1 MSRAATGAVLFFALT
16 AAGPAL
22 GAYRAEIVRT
32 TYGVPHVTAPDFGGL
47 GYGEAY
53 AFAQDNFCLVANA
66 VVTVNGE
73 RSLHFGP
80 GAATV
85 SPASSR
91 AVNNFD
97 SDVYYRSIRDLPFV
111 RATFGRTGKDFQ
123 ALVRG
128 AVAGFNRYLRDTPR
142 DRLPE
147 ACRNASWVRPVTLDD
162 ILLIQQDR
170 VLQPGMSAQ
179 LVAIATAAPPATRA
193 ATGETG
199 VRLASASDWEEEGL
213 GSNGW
218 AFGRDATA
226 NGRGLLVGNPH
237 YPWESLNRFYQV
249 HLTVP
254 GKLDVMGA
262 GSGVG
267 IGLTIGFNKD
277 VAWTHTVSTDAHYT
291 LFALQ
296 LDPADPTAYLVDG
309 RRHTM
314 TRKVI
319 SVPVKDEDQPR
330 TRTLYGTI
338 YGPVLATELTPWSA
352 HSAYTIRD
360 ANLGNMR
367 TEGWLSMARARS
379 VREIR
384 DEISRHLGMP
394 FINTIAADRHGEA
407 LYADITS
414 APNVSAAKLA
424 ACAPNGATANPAPGV
439 FVLDGSRAVCDWDVA
454 AGTPR
459 PGLMPAS
466 GFPAVIRTDYVANSN
481 DSYWLAS
488 PRAPLPAVSPIIGP
502 YGTPQSL
509 RTRAGIHTIE
519 RRLTGQDGRPGD
531 RVDADSVL
539 AMLYE
544 NRDYAAELVLD
555 DLLALCRSKRAGQAT
570 SGASVDL
577 TEACRVLA
585 GWDLRVDATSMG
597 ALLFREFWARASTVS
612 GLWRTPF
619 DPADPANTPR
629 GLNTSGETGAHLLT
643 ALADALQLMAA
654 QKLAIDAPY
663 GEQHFAVR
671 NGVHIPVHGGV
682 GADGILNVQQS
693 RFVAAVGGYV
703 PFHGTSYLQIVSF
716 DERGPVARGILTYS
730 QSTNPASP
738 HFGDQTAVHARKV
751 LYDLPFHREDVTA
764 QATGPALRIAE

>member
-1 MSRAATGAVLFFALT
+1 MSRAATGAVFFLALT

-32 TYGVPHVTAPDFGGL
+32 AYGVPHVTAPDFGGL
-47 GYGEAY
+47 GYGQAY
-53 AFAQDNFCLVANA
+53 AFAQDNFCLVANG

-80 GAATV
+80 DAATV

-97 SDVYYRSIRDLPFV
+97 SDVYYRSIRDLPYV

-170 VLQPGMSAQ
+170 ALQPGMSAQ
-179 LVAIATAAPPATRA
+179 LAAIATAAPATRA
-193 ATGETG
+193 AAGETG
-199 VRLASASDWEEEGL
+199 VRLASAADWEEEGL

-218 AFGRDATA
+218 AFGRDATG

-319 SVPVKDEDQPR
+319 SVPVKDENQPR

-338 YGPVLATELTPWSA
+338 YGLVLATELTPWTA
-352 HSAYTIRD
+352 QRAYAIRD

-439 FVLDGSRAVCDWDVA
+439 FVLDGSRAACNWDVA

-466 GFPAVIRTDYVANSN
+466 GFPSVIRTDYVANSN

-502 YGTPQSL
+502 YSAPQSL

-519 RRLTGQDGRPGD
+519 RRLTGQDGRSGD

-555 DLLALCRSKRAGQAT
+555 DLLALCRLKRAGQAT
-570 SGASVDL
+570 SGATVDL

-585 GWDLRVDATSMG
+585 RWDRRVDTTSVG
-597 ALLFREFWARASTVS
+597 AVLFREFWARASTVS

-629 GLNTSGETGAHLLT
+629 GLNTSGETGARLLT

-654 QKLAIDAPY
+654 QKLAIAAPY

-682 GADGILNVQQS
+682 GADGILNMQQS

-716 DERGPVARGILTYS
+716 DERGPVAKGILTYS

-738 HFGDQTAVHARKV
+738 HFGDQTAVHARKM

-764 QATGPALRIAE
+764 QAAGPALRIAE